1 MDFDQWSVV
10 NFMIDELGSDLNEY
24 SRYKK
29 SCNCI

>member
-24 SRYKK
+24 SRYNKK
-29 SCNCI
+29 L